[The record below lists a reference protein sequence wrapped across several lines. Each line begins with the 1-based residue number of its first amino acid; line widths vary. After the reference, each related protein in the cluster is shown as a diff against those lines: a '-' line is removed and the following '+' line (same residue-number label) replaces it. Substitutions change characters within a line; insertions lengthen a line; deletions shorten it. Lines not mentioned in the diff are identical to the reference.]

1 MEGGRLRNIFMAMT
15 VLVAAGC
22 ASFDGRGLVPGKAT
36 LGEVEALMGA
46 PAHRIALP
54 NGDSAHY
61 FSRLPEGRAVFVVTV
76 GADRVMK
83 SIEQRLVRSNLKFI
97 AVGTSTMNNV
107 RDLFGPPG
115 GEGRLERQQRTWWEY
130 KYEDHDQRRIIWV
143 QYSDDGVVR
152 EVLDSIDSERDDIC
166 SPGGGA

>member
-1 MEGGRLRNIFMAMT
+1 MATGFLRIIFMA
-15 VLVAAGC
+15 VILLSAAGC
-22 ASFDGRGLVPGKAT
+22 ASVDGRGLVPGKST

-61 FSRLPEGRAVFVVTV
+61 FSRLPEGRAVYVATV
-76 GADRVMK
+76 GPDRVMK
-83 SIEQRLVRSNLKFI
+83 SIEQRLIRSNLKFI
-97 AVGTSTMNNV
+97 SVGTSTMNTV

-115 GEGRLERQQRTWWEY
+115 SEGRLERQRRTWWEY
-130 KYEDHDQRRIIWV
+130 KYEDYDQRRVIWV

-152 EVLDSIDSERDDIC
+152 EVFDSIDHERDDLC
-166 SPGGGA
+166 SPSFS